1 MLLSAVMLLTPAL
14 ARAETLDRVVAAVG
28 AKAITASDV
37 AAEYR
42 LELLLD
48 GKSPAAARPDAATLN
63 QVRDRLIDRLLLEH
77 EVELDGIKVS
87 PDDSAVDQRL
97 EEVRK
102 KFSSPAAY
110 GAGLQALG
118 LSEDG
123 LRRILAAQ
131 EQILRLIDER
141 WRPLATVEAAEVE
154 SYYRDTLVPDLAR
167 QGGQQAPPL
176 AEVESRIREILVQKK
191 IDALLD
197 EWLKQA
203 RTERGARVF
212 GSAGVEAAS

>member
-1 MLLSAVMLLTPAL
+1 
-14 ARAETLDRVVAAVG
+14 
-28 AKAITASDV
+28 
-37 AAEYR
+37 
-42 LELLLD
+42 
-48 GKSPAAARPDAATLN
+48 
-63 QVRDRLIDRLLLEH
+63 
-77 EVELDGIKVS
+77 
-87 PDDSAVDQRL
+87 VDQRL